1 MKNIDQIVER
11 IKKTTQNYPPD
22 TVVLLVGSHA
32 RNEASSESD
41 YDILL
46 ITETNLSPKEILLL
60 RTRIRKSLLL
70 IAILPKYRFLEIW
83 KMKFQ
88 ISMFI

>member
-11 IKKTTQNYPPD
+11 IKKTTHDYLPD
-22 TVVLLVGSHA
+22 AVVLLLDFHA

-46 ITETNLSPKEILLL
+46 IAETNLSPKEILFL
-60 RTRIRKSLLL
+60 RTRIRKSLLQPS
-70 IAILPKYRFLEIW
+70 AISRHMIHEKR
-83 KMKFQ
+83 
-88 ISMFI
+88 